1 MKTKGLQ
8 ILGNIIETFY
18 INEKVSNKLSSYYLE
33 YIETK
38 SVKGKEKI
46 NRRSFQ
52 P

>member
-1 MKTKGLQ
+1 MKTKALQ
-8 ILGNIIETFY
+8 ILGNIIETLY
-18 INEKVSNKLSSYYLE
+18 INEKVSNKSYYLE